1 MPQAPAA
8 HQIPANDSNDSD
20 ERASTPDAASKCPH
34 QRLGGCMALASD
46 TPVPTPTG
54 WSVLSR
60 LRPGSR
66 VLDPDGEPCTVT
78 AVCPRARQDVF
89 RIVFDDDFSL
99 MAGARQPWVTLTH
112 SRRFRMH
119 TKRLK
124 LSNWAS
130 MLMPQFTED
139 IRSCLVHKRGFMLR
153 ESMHSIPLALPLRLP
168 ERSLRIDP
176 YLLGLWLGDGTS
188 TAAAITSHA
197 DDEPHYR
204 SRAEAA
210 GERWR
215 ARKGHGD
222 VLTCVLTR
230 GPVPLFWTRLNR
242 MGLARNK
249 HVPMEYL
256 RSGENQR
263 LALLQGLMDS
273 DGYIDDV
280 GGKAEFTSTSE
291 RLARATLE
299 LLLTL
304 GQKPTLGRGDATLD
318 GRIIGDKWRVHFS
331 PTLMA
336 VSLPR
341 KVERLAPFLET
352 RKAPALSRLDQR
364 YIRSVEPEGTADT
377 SCLEVDSDSGLFLSG
392 THLVPVSG
400 RVRV

>member
-1 MPQAPAA
+1 
-8 HQIPANDSNDSD
+8 
-20 ERASTPDAASKCPH
+20 
-34 QRLGGCMALASD
+34 MALASN

-54 WSVLSR
+54 WSTLSR

-78 AVCPRARQDVF
+78 DVCPRARQDVF

-112 SRRFRMH
+112 SRRFKMH
-119 TKRLK
+119 KRQLP
-124 LSNWAS
+124 LSSWGS

-139 IRSCLVHKRGFMLR
+139 IRSCPTHERGLMLR

-168 ERSLRIDP
+168 ERFLRIDP

-204 SRAEAA
+204 SRAEAS

-215 ARKGHGD
+215 TRKGRGH
-222 VLTCVLTR
+222 VLTCFLTR

-242 MGLARNK
+242 MGLARKK
-249 HVPMEYL
+249 HIPMEYL
-256 RSGENQR
+256 RCGENQR
-263 LALLQGLMDS
+263 LALLQCLMDS

-280 GGKAEFTSTSE
+280 GGQAEFTSTSE
-291 RLARATLE
+291 RLARGTLE

-304 GQKPTLGRGDATLD
+304 GQKATITQGDATLN

-341 KVERLAPFLET
+341 KVERLAPFLKA

-364 YIRSVEPEGTADT
+364 YIRSVEPEGTAET
-377 SCLEVDSDSGLFLSG
+377 SCLEVDSASGLFLSG
-392 THLVPVSG
+392 THLVPVPG

>member
-1 MPQAPAA
+1 
-8 HQIPANDSNDSD
+8 
-20 ERASTPDAASKCPH
+20 
-34 QRLGGCMALASD
+34 MALASD

-54 WSVLSR
+54 WSTLSR
-60 LRPGSR
+60 LGSGSR
-66 VLDPDGEPCTVT
+66 VLDQEGEPCTVT
-78 AVCPRARQDVF
+78 AVCPRAKQDVF

-112 SRRFRMH
+112 SRRFKVH
-119 TKRLK
+119 IKRLH
-124 LSNWAS
+124 LSNWTS
-130 MLMPQFTED
+130 MLMPLFTED
-139 IRSCLVHKRGFMLR
+139 IRSCPTHERGLTLR

-168 ERSLRIDP
+168 ERSLSIDP

-188 TAAAITSHA
+188 SAAAITCHA

-215 ARKGHGD
+215 TRKGRGD
-222 VLTCVLTR
+222 ILTCVLTR
-230 GPVPLFWTRLNR
+230 GPVPLFRTRLNQ
-242 MGLARNK
+242 MGVFRNK
-249 HVPMEYL
+249 RVPMEYL
-256 RSGENQR
+256 RSGQNQR

-291 RLARATLE
+291 GLARATLE

-304 GQKPTLGRGDATLD
+304 GQKPTLGRGIATLN
-318 GRIIGDKWRVHFS
+318 GRLIGDKWRVHFS

-341 KVERLAPFLET
+341 KAARLAPFLET

-364 YIRSVEPEGTADT
+364 YIRSVEPGGTAET
-377 SCLEVDSDSGLFLSG
+377 SCLEVDSVSGLFLSG
-392 THLVPVSG
+392 THLVPVPG
-400 RVRV
+400 RVRA